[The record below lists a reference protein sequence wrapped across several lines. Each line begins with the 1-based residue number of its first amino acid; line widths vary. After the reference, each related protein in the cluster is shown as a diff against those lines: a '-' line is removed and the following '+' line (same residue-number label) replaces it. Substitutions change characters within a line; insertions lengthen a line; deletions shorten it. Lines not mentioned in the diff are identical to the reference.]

1 MPKGYDA
8 YDGLLADDEID
19 AIAVNTPPRFHEE
32 MVIQALD
39 VDKHVICEKPLS
51 TSVEGCHRIR
61 DIRDDTGLVVLPAHN
76 YSFTPVS
83 LHVGELEINN
93 IEVTGDDWNEKVQ
106 RFEPPYSWKSM
117 KAIRDIYLGN

>member
-19 AIAVNTPPRFHEE
+19 AIAVKTPPRFHEE

-51 TSVEGCHRIR
+51 TSVESCHRIR

-76 YSFTPVS
+76 YSFTPCLYTLES
-83 LHVGELEINN
+83 LTSI
-93 IEVTGDDWNEKVQ
+93 IS
-106 RFEPPYSWKSM
+106 R
-117 KAIRDIYLGN
+117 